1 MTWLIV
7 FLAGGLGLLSW
18 GNWALQP
25 YSAAGADQKITIA
38 PGTTAGQLAEE
49 LRERQLIRSAFM
61 FKLLARVHKEEFK
74 LYVGDYYLAPKLS
87 PEEMINRLVK
97 DSPMTSSE
105 RVTIPEGFST
115 EQIIELLVQK
125 GFGSKED
132 FTKVVTDDDFAYA
145 FLKGAPKGIHR
156 LEGYLSPNTYE
167 FDKKSSPHAIIEVLL
182 RQFEKEIT
190 PEVEKQLAALNFSVP
205 QWVTLASVIEKE
217 AVKAEDRPIISSV
230 FQNRLKIG
238 QPLQSC
244 ATIQFIL
251 GTPKPKLYD
260 KDLQIPSPYNTY
272 LHQGLPPGPIS
283 NPGHASLQ
291 AALYPAQTDYLYFVA
306 KPDGYHA
313 FAKTFTEHKKN
324 VQLYQG

>member
-1 MTWLIV
+1 MKLFLV
-7 FLAGGLGLLSW
+7 FLIGGFGLVSW
-18 GNWALQP
+18 CSWALKP
-25 YSAAGADQKITIA
+25 YSSEGTNQKITIA
-38 PGTTAGQLAEE
+38 PGTTAGQLAED
-49 LRERQLIRSAFM
+49 LQERRLIRSAFM
-61 FKLLARVHKEEFK
+61 FKVLARLNKDEFK
-74 LYVGDYYLAPKLS
+74 LYVGDYYLTPQMS

-97 DSPMTSSE
+97 DSPLVKSE
-105 RVTIPEGFST
+105 RVTIPEGFT
-115 EQIIELLVQK
+115 TDQIIDLLVQK
-125 GFGSKED
+125 GFGTKED
-132 FTKVVTDDDFAYA
+132 FIKVVSEDNFSYS
-145 FLKGAPKGIHR
+145 FLKDAPNGVHR
-156 LEGYLSPNTYE
+156 LEGYLSPNTYD
-167 FDKKSSPHAIIEVLL
+167 FDKKSSPHAIIDLLL

-190 PEVEKQLAALNFSVP
+190 PEVQKQLDTLNFSVSE
-205 QWVTLASVIEKE
+205 WVTLASIIEKE

-283 NPGHASLQ
+283 NPGHASLE

-306 KPDGYHA
+306 KKDGYHA
-313 FAKTFTEHKKN
+313 FAKTYSEHLKN
-324 VQLYQG
+324 VKLYQG